1 MEVFHDLS
9 QDRVFAQWDY
19 QNLQKNKAKQANK
32 LSKAILLMTDERR
45 DTDGHTTGP
54 AVQP

>member
-19 QNLQKNKAKQANK
+19 QNLQKNKAKQAKK